1 MCGLCGKQH
10 AQGACLLDVNFKRV
24 VDESSVVLR
33 GVSDLMTLGQKL
45 LTEVSKNK
53 DAGANTSKLTAFV
66 EKSDELVTRFKAAMA
81 FQRKRFSKVQTL
93 PKQNKAL
100 VAQEDEDATAQ
111 VAGTTTIRETVQK
124 AMEAYALKPQELAK
138 QIAGA
143 MMRADKP
150 SRTCY
155 RWLNKG
161 QCDNKDKG
169 ECKFDHP
176 DELKGKGM
184 QANNTAAA
192 ASGQS
197 SKGSAAADG
206 QVTGTLCAQC
216 KTYPCCRE
224 DGRQHKYCSK
234 TCAKAA
240 GAYPG
245 KAAAAKQATHV
256 GMHGAAQAEDVP
268 DPATALMIAAG
279 VMPMES
285 FDLIPMSFNAMNAM
299 CFTILSDDGAIVK
312 SNADHNLVSLSQP
325 EAGPNTTPSSSLQA
339 AQIKHIGPG
348 LLSAL
353 GGAIPTKDLKPL
365 LVNDSNFTLPS
376 RLNLTGFNSFE
387 ILETEADCGSAIQ
400 AVVAKINYRIWAEEH
415 KWKFWNKRTAF
426 RAWKHEGQEARA
438 SLDRDYL
445 KLRKLKWR
453 ARKAKKPGKNEV
465 DVDEFGSTRS
475 MSEMRAEIGACKGA
489 QKSLPWKIR
498 DWRIQPAT
506 IVESIRRGEE
516 TEYPHLAQ
524 EGKQGTRTRA
534 ALRVAQTGG
543 HGEGIKLSVQ
553 WTTFMKARRRRAIG
567 RLHQRREKLLVIL
580 RQKEHLK
587 LMKER
592 QCEAEMEL
600 SNSAWSRLSNNEDIG
615 FHWYDDDEI
624 WAASFWD
631 AYEVRELER
640 AQQEHLDRLNA
651 LLGDAEAAAEAAAVP
666 DDVWEQLQLDTVGP
680 VRWKQ
685 AVGNMSLQT
694 AYNES
699 RDKAQAV
706 MPRED
711 QRPAQTELDA
721 RCFREWWPLSTASK
735 VRGLNLY
742 EVVQAERC
750 HGQMDSNP
758 ACEILQKVL
767 KCFKIN
773 RPAGIALSP
782 LWTSTS
788 LCDMLARL
796 LLRESGILRRKITR
810 R

>member
-1 MCGLCGKQH
+1 MDVMLTSDVKTISSWRKQVKDHDKFVAELQSLKLMQENFTTVFKHACEYQRNYATDADGWHKKPLTLLEYEKLYPKRSERAHFVRGDSAPVCGLCGKPH

-81 FQRKRFSKVQTL
+81 FQRKRFSKVQNL
-93 PKQNKAL
+93 PKQTKAL

-192 ASGQS
+192 ASGQT

-206 QVTGTLCAQC
+206 QVPGTLCAQC

-285 FDLIPMSFNAMNAM
+285 FDLIPLSFNAM
-299 CFTILSDDGAIVK
+299 CFTILSDNGAIVQ

-325 EAGPNTTPSSSLQA
+325 VAGQNTNPSSSLQA
-339 AQIKHIGPG
+339 TQINHIGPG

-353 GGAIPTKDLKPL
+353 GGDIPTIDRKPL
-365 LVNDSNFTLPS
+365 LVNDSYSILPS

-387 ILETEADCGSAIQ
+387 ILGT
-400 AVVAKINYRIWAEEH
+400 
-415 KWKFWNKRTAF
+415 
-426 RAWKHEGQEARA
+426 
-438 SLDRDYL
+438 
-445 KLRKLKWR
+445 
-453 ARKAKKPGKNEV
+453 EV
-465 DVDEFGSTRS
+465 D
-475 MSEMRAEIGACKGA
+475 
-489 QKSLPWKIR
+489 
-498 DWRIQPAT
+498 
-506 IVESIRRGEE
+506 
-516 TEYPHLAQ
+516 
-524 EGKQGTRTRA
+524 
-534 ALRVAQTGG
+534 
-543 HGEGIKLSVQ
+543 
-553 WTTFMKARRRRAIG
+553 
-567 RLHQRREKLLVIL
+567 
-580 RQKEHLK
+580 
-587 LMKER
+587 
-592 QCEAEMEL
+592 
-600 SNSAWSRLSNNEDIG
+600 
-615 FHWYDDDEI
+615 
-624 WAASFWD
+624 
-631 AYEVRELER
+631 
-640 AQQEHLDRLNA
+640 
-651 LLGDAEAAAEAAAVP
+651 
-666 DDVWEQLQLDTVGP
+666 
-680 VRWKQ
+680 
-685 AVGNMSLQT
+685 
-694 AYNES
+694 
-699 RDKAQAV
+699 
-706 MPRED
+706 
-711 QRPAQTELDA
+711 
-721 RCFREWWPLSTASK
+721 
-735 VRGLNLY
+735 
-742 EVVQAERC
+742 
-750 HGQMDSNP
+750 
-758 ACEILQKVL
+758 
-767 KCFKIN
+767 
-773 RPAGIALSP
+773 
-782 LWTSTS
+782 
-788 LCDMLARL
+788 
-796 LLRESGILRRKITR
+796 
-810 R
+810 